1 MGNQSGEVFHEPG
14 GLIEY
19 IPVRYEG
26 GKTRGIA
33 NTENVTRDLDGV
45 KLLTAGSSMKF
56 SEKQKDGADVGA
68 LGSRPHSKASTIYPS
83 SNHLQV
89 LSALI
94 AAGVLQT
101 AYHGQ

>member
-1 MGNQSGEVFHEPG
+1 MKGERPG
-14 GLIEY
+14 VSQTL
-19 IPVRYEG
+19 RN
-26 GKTRGIA
+26 A
-33 NTENVTRDLDGV
+33 SRDLDGV

-56 SEKQKDGADVGA
+56 SEKQKDGADVYA
-68 LGSRPHSKASTIYPS
+68 CSLRPKRKASTVYPS
-83 SNHLQV
+83 SNHLQL